1 MLKLNNSGITE
12 DLKWFISESKQNDTG
27 NSLTA
32 ELLVNIS
39 NEQQKRKNSL

>member
-12 DLKWFISESKQNDTG
+12 DFKWFIWESKQNDTG
-27 NSLTA
+27 NLLTA
-32 ELLVNIS
+32 VQQVVIS